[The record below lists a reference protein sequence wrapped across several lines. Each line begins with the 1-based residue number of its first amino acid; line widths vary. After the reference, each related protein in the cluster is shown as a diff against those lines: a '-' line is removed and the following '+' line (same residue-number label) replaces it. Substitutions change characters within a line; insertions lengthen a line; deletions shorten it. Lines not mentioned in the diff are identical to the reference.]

1 MDYDDDRYYI
11 ANNIKNSGYGLNPN
25 PSSNMNYLQQQQK
38 HMVTPNFASNRY
50 VSHPKHY
57 TQKIDPR
64 QEVGIP
70 TRSSIV

>member
-1 MDYDDDRYYI
+1 MDYEDDRYYI
-11 ANNIKNSGYGLNPN
+11 SNNTRNSGYGLNPN
-25 PSSNMNYLQQQQK
+25 PNPNVNYLQQK
-38 HMVTPNFASNRY
+38 HIVTPNYGSNRY

-57 TQKIDPR
+57 AQKIDPR